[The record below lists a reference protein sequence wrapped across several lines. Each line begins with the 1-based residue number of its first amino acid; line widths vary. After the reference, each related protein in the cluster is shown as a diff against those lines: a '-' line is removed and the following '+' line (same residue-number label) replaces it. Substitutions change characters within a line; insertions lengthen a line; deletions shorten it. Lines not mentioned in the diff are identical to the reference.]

1 MKFQGL
7 LNSGMIA
14 VLIAL
19 QGWTLSEIVA
29 LKVNVVRLETQLAA
43 HLANS
48 PNSTTKSP

>member
-7 LNSGMIA
+7 LNSAMIA

-29 LKVNVVRLETQLAA
+29 LKVNVVRLQTQFEA
-43 HLANS
+43 HLQERHGVTNKT
-48 PNSTTKSP
+48 P